1 MFICWGFAFLYIMRE
16 KEKETWKDVPG
27 YEGYYQVS
35 DIGRVRSLDRNI
47 VYVDGKRRLIK
58 GRIIIG
64 SAQKGYKITTLRGR
78 GCGRSFKFSQLVA
91 MAFLNHKPNGMKVVV
106 DHINGDRSDDR
117 VKNLRIVTN
126 RENCSNLFRRDR
138 ANLSSRYTGVSWSI
152 KDNAWRVGIHYD
164 KITYNLGAYATELK
178 ASDVY
183 QEALDKIKDGT
194 FNPNDYKHNFSS
206 KYKGVT
212 FDKYSNKWIAQAII
226 NKKRKYIGIYKD
238 EESAHKAYQSY
249 KNAIK

>member
-1 MFICWGFAFLYIMRE
+1 MIE
-16 KEKETWKDVPG
+16 KEKEIWRDIPG

-47 VYVDGKRRLIK
+47 VYVDGKRRFIKGKLIK
-58 GRIIIG
+58 GSLNG
-64 SAQKGYKITTLRGR
+64 KGYRLTTLKKNNIGR
-78 GCGRSFKFSQLVA
+78 TFKFSQLVA

-106 DHINGDRSDDR
+106 DHIDGDRSDDR

-138 ANLSSRYTGVSWSI
+138 ANLSSKYTGVSWSI
-152 KDNAWRVGIHYD
+152 KDNAWRVGIQYD

-183 QEALDKIKDGT
+183 QEALDKIKNGT
-194 FNPNDYKHNFSS
+194 FNPNDYKAKFSS

-212 FDKYSNKWIAQAII
+212 FDKYSNKWIAQTTI
-226 NKKRKYIGIYKD
+226 NKRRKYIGIYKD
-238 EESAHKAYQSY
+238 EESAHRAYQSY

>member
-1 MFICWGFAFLYIMRE
+1 MAE
-16 KEKETWKDVPG
+16 KEKEIWKNIPG
-27 YEGYYQVS
+27 YKGYYQAS
-35 DIGRVRSLDRNI
+35 NLGRVRSLDRNI
-47 VYVDGKRRLIK
+47 VYVDGKRRFIKGKLIK
-58 GRIIIG
+58 G
-64 SAQKGYKITTLRGR
+64 SLNENGYRLTTLRKSSIGR
-78 GCGRSFKFSQLVA
+78 TFKFSQLVA
-91 MAFLNHKPNGMKVVV
+91 MAFLNHKPNGMKMVV

-152 KDNAWRVGIHYD
+152 KDNAWRVGMQYD
-164 KITYNLGAYATELK
+164 KINYNLGAYATELK

-183 QEALDKIKDGT
+183 QEALDKIKNGT
-194 FNPNDYKHNFSS
+194 FNPNDYKAKFSS

-212 FDKYSNKWIAQAII
+212 FDKYSNKWIAQTTI
-226 NKKRKYIGIYKD
+226 NKRRKYIGIYKD
-238 EESAHKAYQSY
+238 EESAHRAYQSY